1 MYPAHPHLKGDT
13 IQTPIAGVIQLLWL
27 ATYKT
32 NLPTSLHLTSLKI
45 SRLRLGNMLKN

>member
-13 IQTPIAGVIQLLWL
+13 IQTLIAGVILLLWL

-32 NLPTSLHLTSLKI
+32 NLPISLLLTLHKT
-45 SRLRLGNMLKN
+45 SRLRQGNMLKN